1 MVAELLAFVIC
12 LNQAESE
19 LGCMGQLLLGNC
31 CKVHIIWAV
40 CKPDGACPGPQPGQ
54 GEVVTD
60 ATPSMHLQHVDAL
73 KHGPRVWAGRPTAI
87 ALQRMICMSLRQL
100 SSCNQPGTDVLPCH
114 LSSLPSEAGS
124 KLLPAVPHSPP
135 APKPPTCTAWSMTFK
150 TTLGAMTLA
159 AAIWPR
165 AARLP
170 TLSSA
175 WAAFSTVRRA
185 ALSSMRAR
193 AKSAL
198 QQTADRSRLRGWAAG
213 HSKGGV
219 GYTCPSMPLQGLPCN
234 KGGDVSAAGRA
245 QTQVRQ
251 SRLWQSLP
259 CSTLGI

>member
-1 MVAELLAFVIC
+1 MAELLGLRKC
-12 LNQAESE
+12 LGQTESE
-19 LGCMGQLLLGNC
+19 LGCIGQFLLGNC

-60 ATPSMHLQHVDAL
+60 ATPSMHLQQGQACGCIQA
-73 KHGPRVWAGRPTAI
+73 GPQRVGWEPESDCTTARDLLEPQIAQHLQSARGRW
-87 ALQRMICMSLRQL
+87 
-100 SSCNQPGTDVLPCH
+100 G
-114 LSSLPSEAGS
+114 
-124 KLLPAVPHSPP
+124 AVPPLCLLSDGRLPHKPP
-135 APKPPTCTAWSMTFK
+135 SQRHPTPTCTAWSMTFR

-165 AARLP
+165 AARFP

-198 QQTADRSRLRGWAAG
+198 QQEASRSCLQGGAAG
-213 HSKGGV
+213 HSNRKKKNLQ
-219 GYTCPSMPLQGLPCN
+219 SPLCN
-234 KGGDVSAAGRA
+234 KGQGRLSCGVAGRA
-245 QTQVRQ
+245 WMQAQQ
-251 SRLWQSLP
+251 SFSWQSLP
-259 CSTLGI
+259 CSTFGV